1 LTLFLAA
8 GCHAG
13 VATPKAVSVRALED
27 DPALISYVETR
38 NYRLGHPVQPKAT
51 PDGKTVV
58 YLQSGPRS
66 DVRDLIALDVASG
79 KTRILAS
86 SASLTAGPATLSR
99 EEAAERERKR
109 VTAKG
114 IVSYGLDE
122 AGRTAIVPLSGKLY
136 SVDVLSGAA
145 HTLGGSGQTD
155 PQPSPDGKWV
165 ASVIGGELCVQP
177 IASGSPRPLTSGA
190 SALVT
195 HGLAEFIA
203 EEELDR
209 FEGFWWSPDSSL
221 LAFEEA
227 DASGVE
233 PFTLVDAAHPEARP
247 EPSPYPRPGK
257 ANVKVRLAVVSANGG
272 PSRFVQWDQEAFP
285 YLARVHWPRQSG
297 SPLLLEVLS
306 RDQKRLQLRRADVR
320 TGTTSLLLEETD
332 PAWIN
337 LTDDFR
343 WLPDGTGF
351 LWSSERGG
359 YRQLELHDPAGHL
372 VRVLTPPQLGLRQL
386 VTLEVAEGR
395 AVAAILEASSDPT
408 SQALY
413 RLTLSDGAILPLADG
428 PSVFSA
434 TASGDGRWLVVRQ
447 EQIDAAPR
455 TTLRLSSDGTV
466 RAEIPSHAEPPPPL
480 SVKLYT
486 LPTAAGTLQGALIL
500 PRHATSGPLPVI
512 DWVYGGPHA
521 VTVQRSAQAFVL
533 GQWLADQGFIV
544 AKIDN
549 RGTPYRGRD
558 FERAIRGSFGE
569 VPLHDQIAGLAEL
582 SRLRG
587 SEEPQLDLQRTGAIG
602 ASFGGYL
609 SALAVLKAPQH
620 FAAAVAIAPVVD
632 WLDYDTAYTER
643 YLGLPQDN
651 EAGYRES
658 SLLTSVAG
666 LSRPLLL
673 IHGTADDNVHFAG
686 TLRLTSAMLQA
697 GIPPNLLSVPG
708 ATHLFADQTAQRV
721 VWASAAA
728 FLMDHL
734 QR

>member
-1 LTLFLAA
+1 VAA
-8 GCHAG
+8 
-13 VATPKAVSVRALED
+13 PKTASVRALED

-38 NYRLGHPVQPKAT
+38 NYRLGQPVQPKAT
-51 PDGKTVV
+51 PDGNTVV

-66 DVRDLIALDVASG
+66 DVRELIALDVASG
-79 KTRILAS
+79 KTRTLAT
-86 SASLTAGPATLSR
+86 SASLAAGPSTLSR

-109 VTAKG
+109 ITAKG
-114 IVSYGLDE
+114 IASYLLDE
-122 AGRTAIVPLSGKLY
+122 AGRTAIVALSGKLY
-136 SVDVLSGAA
+136 AIDVASGAA
-145 HTLGGSGQTD
+145 HALGGTGQTD
-155 PQPSPDGKWV
+155 PQPSPDGKRV
-165 ASVIGGELCVQP
+165 ASVIGGELFVQP
-177 IASGSPRPLTSGA
+177 LMSGSPRAVTSGA

-195 HGLAEFIA
+195 HGLAEFVA
-203 EEELDR
+203 EEEFDR
-209 FEGFWWSPDSSL
+209 FEGFWWSPDSSK

-257 ANVKVRLAVVSANGG
+257 ANVKVRLAVVSADGG
-272 PSRFVQWDQEAFP
+272 PGHFIHWDDEAFP
-285 YLARVHWPRQSG
+285 YLARVHWPRPPG

-306 RDQKRLQLRRADVR
+306 RDQRRLQLRRADVQS
-320 TGTTSLLLEETD
+320 GTTTLLLEETD
-332 PAWIN
+332 SAWVN
-337 LTDDFR
+337 VTDDFR
-343 WLPDGTGF
+343 WLPDGSGF

-359 YRQLELHDPAGHL
+359 YRQLELHDIAGRL
-372 VRVLTPPQLGLRQL
+372 VRVLTPPQLGMRRL
-386 VTLEVAEGR
+386 VTLEVVDGR
-395 AVAAILEASSDPT
+395 AVAAILEASADPT
-408 SQALY
+408 SQAVY
-413 RLTLSDGAILPLADG
+413 RLTLSDGTTRPLADG

-455 TTLRLSSDGTV
+455 TTLRLTADGTV
-466 RAEIPSHAEPPPPL
+466 RAEIPSRAEPPPPL
-480 SVKLYT
+480 SVKLYE
-486 LPTAAGTLQGALIL
+486 LPTAEGTLQGALIF
-500 PRHATSGPLPVI
+500 PRHAASGRLPVI

-558 FERAIRGSFGE
+558 FERAIRGSFGQI
-569 VPLHDQIAGLAEL
+569 PLHDQIAGLEAL
-582 SRLRG
+582 SSLRG
-587 SEEPQLDLQRTGAIG
+587 SDEPQLDLQRAGAIG

-632 WLDYDTAYTER
+632 WVDYDTAYTER
-643 YLGLPQDN
+643 YLGLPLEND
-651 EAGYRES
+651 AGYTES
-658 SLLTSVAG
+658 SLLTSAAG
-666 LSRPLLL
+666 LRRPLLL

-697 GIPPNLLSVPG
+697 GIPPDLLAVPG
-708 ATHLFADQTAQRV
+708 ATHQFADQTAQRV

-728 FLMDHL
+728 FLIDHL